1 MSEKWP
7 IATKCCCFGCQLSL
21 RSSLH
26 WRPCA
31 PHFIA
36 SAPGLREPPPHFLVT
51 PLQLYRRP
59 VISHGPVTRRC
70 MAPGDETRCTVS
82 LVHRLSTRHCPRSL
96 LDTAL
101 RRRCA
106 RRPQAVDNSRPRVA
120 QQQTRRT
127 PLLPNDGTDRQTDG
141 LTVARQFLSHAVRA
155 VRR

>member
-1 MSEKWP
+1 
-7 IATKCCCFGCQLSL
+7 
-21 RSSLH
+21 
-26 WRPCA
+26 
-31 PHFIA
+31 
-36 SAPGLREPPPHFLVT
+36 
-51 PLQLYRRP
+51 
-59 VISHGPVTRRC
+59 